1 MVRKPCI
8 PTLPPPETRACKED
22 RLQARSNKVGTGL
35 GRKGIETRAR
45 LLSAT
50 KDLLQGTSPFH
61 LTAAAIAKAAKTAP
75 ATLYVYFSDVQD
87 ILYALSVEAGDAF
100 SRLAE
105 DYEGRFVDHGKLEED
120 ALDFIHSFNAI
131 YKEHRHV
138 LQYLSLEAD
147 RGHQRFVNVQM
158 TNAVPLIEQ
167 LARVIKQAKPEM
179 RGREAFADA
188 VVLYCAMERLAG
200 LRYQFPPDR
209 PGPSADELDR
219 AQARIIARHLEVC

>member
-1 MVRKPCI
+1 M
-8 PTLPPPETRACKED
+8 
-22 RLQARSNKVGTGL
+22 QARTNKIGTGL

-45 LLSAT
+45 LLTAT
-50 KDLLQGTSPFH
+50 KDLLQDTSPFH
-61 LTAAAIAKAAKTAP
+61 LTAAAIAKAANTAP

-87 ILYALSVEAGDAF
+87 ILYALAVETRDAF

-105 DYEGRFVDHGKLEED
+105 EYSSRFLDPAAFEQD
-120 ALDFIHSFNAI
+120 ALDFVETFNAI

-138 LQYLSLEAD
+138 LQYRSLEAD
-147 RGHQRFVNVQM
+147 RGNQRFVDIQM
-158 TNAVPLIEQ
+158 TNAVPLVEQ
-167 LARVIKQAKPEM
+167 LARAIKQAKPDT

-188 VVLYCAMERLAG
+188 VVLYCAMERLAS

-219 AQARIIARHLEVC
+219 AQARIIARHLIAS